1 MIRPLIPSDSSSKQS
16 DESQG
21 SFRHGL
27 TRTTT
32 PAGTGRA
39 LDRAGDARHVERGLQ
54 TLRSAQLSLCQRPGP
69 RTQALSVRQPSR
81 QLAAQGLRTQ
91 CRLGPRRPVHQQ
103 LAQVAQY
110 ARRNLRDQ
118 YRAYAAP
125 RGSWIDRDGSRIH
138 PVRLNRGGCH
148 SCRHGCGLSRR
159 PAARCGGEAR

>member
-1 MIRPLIPSDSSSKQS
+1 MTRPLILSDTSLKPS

-32 PAGTGRA
+32 PAGTRCA
-39 LDRAGDARHVERGLQ
+39 LDRAGDARHVERDIQ
-54 TLRSAQLSLCQRPGP
+54 TLRSAQLPLCQRPGP

-81 QLAAQGLRTQ
+81 QLAAQRLRTQ
-91 CRLGPRRPVHQQ
+91 CRLWPRRPVHQQ
-103 LAQVAQY
+103 LAQAAQY

-118 YRAYAAP
+118 YRADAAP
-125 RGSWIDRDGSRIH
+125 RRSWIDRDGSCVH
-138 PVRLNRGGCH
+138 PVRPNTGGCH

-159 PAARCGGEAR
+159 RPAACCGGEA